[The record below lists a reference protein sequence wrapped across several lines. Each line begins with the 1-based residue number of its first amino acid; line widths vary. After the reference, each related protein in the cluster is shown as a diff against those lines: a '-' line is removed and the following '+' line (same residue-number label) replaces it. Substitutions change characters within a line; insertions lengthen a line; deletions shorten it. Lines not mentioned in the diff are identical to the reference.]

1 MFEFCL
7 KIVNW
12 GQCRFRL
19 VFRRCILY
27 NGNSRRMIEKLSAQR
42 LEDEGDVLQYR
53 YDLCVLSSV
62 KAMPARLYRRA
73 GIVIFS
79 GGYHRA
85 VRPLTKAR

>member
-7 KIVNW
+7 KIVNL

-42 LEDEGDVLQYR
+42 LEDEGDVLLDTIKRLTQEIGGERGNELLRQFLDGYDVVGQNVLQYR
-53 YDLCVLSSV
+53 YDL
-62 KAMPARLYRRA
+62 
-73 GIVIFS
+73 
-79 GGYHRA
+79 
-85 VRPLTKAR
+85 